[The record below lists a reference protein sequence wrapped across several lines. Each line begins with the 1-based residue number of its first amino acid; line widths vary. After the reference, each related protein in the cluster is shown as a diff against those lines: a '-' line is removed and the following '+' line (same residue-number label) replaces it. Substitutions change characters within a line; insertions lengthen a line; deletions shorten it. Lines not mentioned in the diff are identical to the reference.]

1 MKKIYLVSGLAI
13 TGVLAYFMFFRK
25 KKGKVTQLPMTAEQ
39 KAEIKKLFGNK
50 IEYEGNLE
58 EKDTTKEEA
67 QFFLDQYEELNK
79 IYKQEIEKTKLHPL
93 MNRDV
98 KQKLQ
103 FENFIRTG
111 EVPRGFS
118 RVIFYKKL
126 VSIKNDLKEVEQ
138 KINKLGY
145 TKVGD
150 TFVKSSN
157 ILTS

>member
-50 IEYEGNLE
+50 IEYEKINIQF
-58 EKDTTKEEA
+58 KD
-67 QFFLDQYEELNK
+67 Y
-79 IYKQEIEKTKLHPL
+79 
-93 MNRDV
+93 RDV